1 MNLLASLN
9 RSQLITTLRQNTYDL
24 AVIGGGITGAGV
36 ALDAASRGLKVALVE
51 KDDFGAGTSS
61 KSTKLIH
68 GGLRYLKQLEIQ
80 LVKEVGRERAIVHQL
95 APHLVVPE
103 KMLLPLVKGGTY
115 GPLATRAGLW
125 VYDVLAGVSGTDKR
139 QMLSRQE
146 TLKKEPLLSP
156 EGLLGGG
163 YYAEYRTDDARLTI
177 ENIKTAMRF
186 GAHCINYVRAEEFT
200 YDKMGQIT
208 GMVCKDHLGDQ
219 EIRLRSRQVI
229 SAAGPWVDDLRQ
241 KDKSLSGKHLFLSKG
256 VHIVV
261 PHEKLPLQQSI
272 YFDNVDGRM
281 IFAIPRLRATYIGTT
296 DTPYNGDLNKI
307 PINLEDVQYLLDATN
322 QMFPSIQLSTVDV
335 ESSWAGLRPLIHE
348 EGKSASEMSRKDEI
362 FESDSGLVS
371 IAGGKLTGYRKMAER
386 VVDVIVDKLEKGSK
400 LKKNH
405 TKNIRLAGG
414 FLKNQK
420 EVQAYK
426 NSLYQR
432 LGSYG
437 LNKIDADYLVANYGN
452 QSEQIIDNLTVDY
465 QGSPQTQL
473 ILAELD
479 FCLKNEMVNTALDF
493 FNRRSGRLYFNL
505 PSILPNL
512 DKVLA
517 HMAEVLSWNEERLIR
532 EKKEVKEA
540 IAWVSNFSE
549 KEKVSSS

>member
-1 MNLLASLN
+1 MNPLSSKN
-9 RSQLITTLRQNTYDL
+9 RPALIDGLRQQTFDL
-24 AVIGGGITGAGV
+24 IVIGGGITGAGV
-36 ALDAASRGLKVALVE
+36 ALDAASRGLNVALVE

-68 GGLRYLKQLEIQ
+68 GGLRYLKQFEIK
-80 LVKEVGRERAIVHQL
+80 LVKEVGRERAIVHRL

-125 VYDVLAGVSGTDKR
+125 VYDVLAGVTGADKR
-139 QMLSRQE
+139 QMLNREE

-177 ENIKTAMRF
+177 ENIKTATDY
-186 GAHCINYVRAEEFT
+186 GASCINYVQAEDFIYNDEGKVSGLICR
-200 YDKMGQIT
+200 DR
-208 GMVCKDHLGDQ
+208 LGEQ
-219 EIRLRSRQVI
+219 EIQIKSHHVI
-229 SAAGPWVDDLRQ
+229 SAAGPWVDTLRK

-261 PHEKLPLQQSI
+261 PHEKLPLRQSI
-272 YFDNVDGRM
+272 YFDNDDGRM
-281 IFAIPRLRATYIGTT
+281 IFAIPRNRATYIGTT
-296 DTPYNGDLNKI
+296 DTPYEGDLNKI
-307 PINLEDVQYLLDATN
+307 PIDLEDVQYLLRATN
-322 QMFPSIQLSTVDV
+322 QMFPDINLEVEDV

-386 VVDVIVDKLEKGSK
+386 VVDVIADKLAETKK

-405 TKNIRLAGG
+405 TRKIPLAEGK
-414 FLKNQK
+414 LKNQK
-420 EVQAYK
+420 EVEAYK
-426 NSLYQR
+426 QQLHQR

-437 LNKIDADYLVANYGN
+437 LDKNDTDYLTANYGT
-452 QSEQIIDNLTVDY
+452 QAEQILDHLSVQDSNDPE
-465 QGSPQTQL
+465 QQL
-473 ILAELD
+473 ILAELEYTMEY
-479 FCLKNEMVNTALDF
+479 EMVNTALDF

-505 PSILPNL
+505 PSIMPNL
-512 DKVLA
+512 DAVLNRMGEKLA
-517 HMAEVLSWNEERLIR
+517 WEEERIQQE
-532 EKKEVKEA
+532 EKSVKEA
-540 IAWVSNFSE
+540 ISWVSEFTV
-549 KEKVSSS
+549 KEKATS